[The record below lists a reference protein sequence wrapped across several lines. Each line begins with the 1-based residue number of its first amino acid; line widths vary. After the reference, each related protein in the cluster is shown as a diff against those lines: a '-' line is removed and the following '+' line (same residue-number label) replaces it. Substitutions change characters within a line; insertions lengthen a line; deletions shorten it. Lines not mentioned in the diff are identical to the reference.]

1 MPRERPGGRRARATA
16 CHLPR
21 AGRMIPAVYEPHHAP
36 LLSRPAFYARLG
48 WHATV
53 GVLFLAGCLLMG
65 MAGYHLLEHLG
76 WVDSFVN
83 AAMILSGM
91 GPLDPIKTSAGKLFA
106 GAYSL
111 FSGVVFLTTVGFF
124 LMPVI
129 HRLLHKF
136 HWESRG
142 RS

>member
-1 MPRERPGGRRARATA
+1 M
-16 CHLPR
+16 
-21 AGRMIPAVYEPHHAP
+21 YEPRHAP
-36 LLSRPAFYARLG
+36 LLPRPAFYARLRL
-48 WHATV
+48 HALLGLLGLAACV
-53 GVLFLAGCLLMG
+53 GIG
-65 MAGYHLLEHLG
+65 MAGYHSFEGLG
-76 WVDSFVN
+76 WVDSYVN

-91 GPLDPIKTSAGKLFA
+91 GPLDPIKTTAGKLFA
-106 GAYSL
+106 GTYSL

-136 HWESRG
+136 HLESRG